1 MVTPEQVEKRLLE
14 LSKEVDASHAESME
28 AEHKYTN
35 AKVAF
40 EMNMAKARLI
50 IGQSNAKLRIGDIQD
65 KALIKCEGEYQ
76 DLMIAEAIVKA
87 ARSNANRVKTQ
98 VDIARSIG
106 TSVRASLDM

>member
-1 MVTPEQVEKRLLE
+1 
-14 LSKEVDASHAESME
+14 ME

-65 KALIKCEGEYQ
+65 TALIKCEQQYQ

-106 TSVRASLDM
+106 TSVRSSLEL